1 MHRTA
6 YLFIAGC
13 FIAFAAL
20 NLNDPDPWVWVLAYG
35 AVAVLF
41 ALAAFGRADRRV
53 SGSLAVALA
62 VWMFTMSGG
71 MLEWFGLGMP
81 SIVTEMKATEP
92 HVEAV
97 REFLGLL
104 LAALAL
110 LFLTLRTAKES
121 RLG

>member
-20 NLNDPDPWVWVLAYG
+20 NLNDPDPWIWVLAYG

-53 SGSLAVALA
+53 SGSLALALA
-62 VWMFTMSGG
+62 VWMLTMSGG

-104 LAALAL
+104 LAVLAL

>member
-1 MHRTA
+1 MQRTA
-6 YLFIAGC
+6 YLFVTGC

-20 NLNDPDPWVWVLAYG
+20 NLNDPDPWMWVVAYG
-35 AVAVLF
+35 AVALLY

-53 SGSLAVALA
+53 SGSLAVALG
-62 VWMFTMSGG
+62 VWMLTMSGG
-71 MLEWFGLGMP
+71 MLTWFNMGMP

-92 HVEAV
+92 HMESM

-104 LAALAL
+104 LAVIALAI
-110 LFLTLRTAKES
+110 LTKRTTKAS

>member
-20 NLNDPDPWVWVLAYG
+20 NLNDPDPWIWVLAYG

-53 SGSLAVALA
+53 SGSLALALA

-104 LAALAL
+104 LAVLAL

>member
-1 MHRTA
+1 MQRTA
-6 YLFIAGC
+6 YLFVTGC

-20 NLNDPDPWVWVLAYG
+20 NLNDPDPWMWVVAYG
-35 AVAVLF
+35 AVALLY

-53 SGSLAVALA
+53 SGSLAVALG
-62 VWMFTMSGG
+62 VWMLTMSGG
-71 MLEWFGLGMP
+71 MLTWFNMGMP

-92 HVEAV
+92 HVESV

-104 LAALAL
+104 LAVIALAI
-110 LFLTLRTAKES
+110 LTKRTTKAS

>member
-20 NLNDPDPWVWVLAYG
+20 NLNDPDPWIWVLAYG

-104 LAALAL
+104 LAVLAL
-110 LFLTLRTAKES
+110 LFLTLRTSKES

>member
-1 MHRTA
+1 MNRTG

-20 NLNDPDPWVWVLAYG
+20 NLNDPDPWIWVLAYG
-35 AVAVLF
+35 AVA
-41 ALAAFGRADRRV
+41 ALYAMAAFGRADRRV
-53 SGSLAVALA
+53 SGSLALALA

-71 MLEWFGLGMP
+71 MLTWFTMGMP

-104 LAALAL
+104 LAVLAL
-110 LFLTLRTAKES
+110 LFLTRRTAKGA

>member
-1 MHRTA
+1 MQRTA
-6 YLFIAGC
+6 YLFVTGC

-20 NLNDPDPWVWVLAYG
+20 NLNDPDPWMWVVAYG
-35 AVAVLF
+35 AVALLY

-53 SGSLAVALA
+53 SGSLAVALG
-62 VWMFTMSGG
+62 VWMLTMSGG
-71 MLEWFGLGMP
+71 MLTWFNMGMP

-104 LAALAL
+104 LAVIALAI
-110 LFLTLRTAKES
+110 LTKRTTTAS

>member
-20 NLNDPDPWVWVLAYG
+20 NLNDPDPWIWVLAYG

-53 SGSLAVALA
+53 SGSLAIALA

-104 LAALAL
+104 LAVLAL
-110 LFLTLRTAKES
+110 FFLTLRTSKGS

>member
-1 MHRTA
+1 MQRTA

-20 NLNDPDPWVWVLAYG
+20 NLNDPDPWIWVLAYG
-35 AVAVLF
+35 SVAVLY

-53 SGSLAVALA
+53 SGSLGVAFA
-62 VWMFTMSGG
+62 AWMFTMSGG

-104 LAALAL
+104 LAVLAL